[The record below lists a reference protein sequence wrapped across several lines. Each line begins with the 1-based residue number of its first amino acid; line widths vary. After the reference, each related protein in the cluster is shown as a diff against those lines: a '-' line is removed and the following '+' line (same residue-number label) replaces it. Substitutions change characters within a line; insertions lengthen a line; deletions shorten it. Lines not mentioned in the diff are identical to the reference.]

1 MAQAAGARTP
11 VAAVQADRTTVVVTP
26 PGIMNMDAPLIAMLV
41 ALGIFLVL
49 TIVGLSP
56 HSSSRKL
63 LPCKA
68 LQSKVD
74 EQLTGLTSK
83 QQETMELLAAV
94 ESQSQNISE
103 GAARLTGEFQRLS
116 ALLNEVTAARARL
129 RNPFSSLSDF

>member
-1 MAQAAGARTP
+1 MA
-11 VAAVQADRTTVVVTP
+11 D
-26 PGIMNMDAPLIAMLV
+26 MDAPLIAMLV

-49 TIVGLSP
+49 TIVGLVALIRQA
-56 HSSSRKL
+56 RKL
-63 LPCKA
+63 LQNAQA

-129 RNPFSSLSDF
+129 RNPFSSLFDF